1 MRAPDRQALHR
12 TRFTG
17 QPGWRAML
25 RTCEGAQLVE
35 FAIVLPLLVVL
46 VVGIADF
53 GGGYAL
59 KDKLTNA
66 GREGARISVSGPDDL
81 TDAWSTACN
90 GVPCSVQAAAT
101 SAVNYLTN
109 AGVSACSL
117 DPSSTSPTSDGPNT
131 FGWTYTSPSN
141 CPGTTS
147 PMSINIE
154 RAVTTPVTVG
164 STTTTV
170 LMTRVTISYPYKWP
184 FGSVV
189 KLLAPSSTYATT
201 VTLSAVVIMPNL
213 N

>member
-1 MRAPDRQALHR
+1 MRAPDQILRR
-12 TRFTG
+12 TRFDSG
-17 QPGWRAML
+17 RCWRVML
-25 RTCEGAQLVE
+25 QTCEGAQLVE
-35 FAIVLPLLVVL
+35 FALVLPLLVVL
-46 VVGIADF
+46 VVGITDF
-53 GGGYAL
+53 GAGFAL

-66 GREGARISVSGPDDL
+66 GRDGARIAVSKPDDL
-81 TDAWSTACN
+81 TNASSTACN

-117 DPSSTSPTSDGPNT
+117 DPSSTSPTSNGPNT
-131 FGWTYTSPSN
+131 FAWTYTSPSN

-147 PMSINIE
+147 KMSIDIE

-164 STTTTV
+164 GTTTTV
-170 LMTRVTISYPYKWP
+170 LMTRVTINYPFRWA

-189 KLLAPSSTYATT
+189 KLLAPSSNYATQL
-201 VTLSAVVIMPNL
+201 TLSAVVIMPNL